1 VSRPTRR
8 PSRRLPPIVAVSGQ
22 SGAGKTRLIQRL
34 VARLVRQG
42 LRVGVVKHGGHAH
55 GFDVPGKDTELF
67 RRAGA
72 VAAAITG
79 PTEAAWFGPPVEGA
93 RALARMLP
101 PVDLVLAEGFK
112 AERLP
117 RIEVHRKAV
126 GGGFLCATDR
136 GVLAVVSDEPPPR
149 ALPTFGADDV
159 EGLAALLLKRL
170 GRRRASPAR

>member
-1 VSRPTRR
+1 VAPRR
-8 PSRRLPPIVAVSGQ
+8 RRLAIIAVSGQ

-34 VARLVRQG
+34 VSRLVRQG
-42 LRVGVVKHGGHAH
+42 LRVGVVKHSGHAH

-79 PTEAAWFGPPVEGA
+79 PAETAWFGPPVDGA

-126 GGGFLCATDR
+126 GGGFLCAADR
-136 GVLAVVSDEPPPR
+136 RVFAVVSDEPPPR
-149 ALPTFGADDV
+149 KVPTFGADDV
-159 EGLAALLLKRL
+159 DGLAALVVKRL